1 MIAQDPRRPIREDRF
16 AGKVVLVS
24 GGTQGLG
31 AAVARRVAAE
41 GADGVV
47 ITGRNADRGAV
58 VAASLADLGSD
69 GRFIGVDLATAEGPG
84 EVVGF
89 ADLSFGRI
97 DVLVNCAA
105 TTDRDTI
112 WDSTPE
118 FFDRMVAINTRA
130 PLFLMQGAARM
141 MRRRGTGGAIVNVLS
156 ISSYGGQPF
165 IMSYCGSKGA
175 LATLTKNVANALAP
189 LRIRVNAINPGWMA
203 TEGEDRIQREHHG
216 APGDWLERAGEGQP
230 FGRILDPEEVAS
242 AIAFLASDDSGMMTG
257 AVVDFDQHVIGAW
270 D

>member
-1 MIAQDPRRPIREDRF
+1 VA
-16 AGKVVLVS
+16 LVS

-31 AAVARRVAAE
+31 AAVARRIAAE

-47 ITGRNADRGAV
+47 VTGRNAERGAA
-58 VAASLADLGSD
+58 VAAALIDLGCD
-69 GRFIGVDLATAEGPG
+69 GRFVSADLADPDGPAA
-84 EVVGF
+84 VVEF
-89 ADLSFGRI
+89 ADRSFGRL

-105 TTDRDTI
+105 ITDRDTI
-112 WDSTPE
+112 WDSTPD
-118 FFDRMVAINTRA
+118 FFDRMFAINTRA
-130 PLFLMQGAARM
+130 PLYLMQGAARI
-141 MRRRGTGGAIVNVLS
+141 MRRVETGGAIVNVLS
-156 ISSYGGQPF
+156 VSAHGGQPF
-165 IMSYCGSKGA
+165 IMSYCGSKAA

-189 LRIRVNAINPGWMA
+189 LRIRVNAISPGWMA

-216 APGDWLERAGEGQP
+216 AANDWLGLAGEGQP

-257 AVVDFDQHVIGAW
+257 AIVDFDQHVIGAW